1 MPSSRQ
7 RKITELNKHSG
18 ETMNQSTNQGTTN
31 QPSQSAPREN
41 RKRRKKILLIVG
53 GVLIVALAVYALY
66 WFFVARF
73 VESTD
78 DAYVQGNVVQIT
90 PQVVATVTKIFADD
104 TDTVKAGQALLSLD
118 SSDADLAVQRAEAQL
133 AQTVREV
140 RTLYASQAQSS
151 ANLALREADLARA
164 RDDLA
169 RRKGLAGSGA
179 VSGEEIRHAELGVT
193 SAQAAVQVARE
204 QLVSG
209 RALTEGT
216 TVAQHPNVLRAA
228 SQLQDA
234 LLAQSRTTLYA
245 PVGGAIAKRSVQVGQ
260 RVNPGTPVMS
270 VVPLD
275 QLWVDA
281 NFKESQLGKMK
292 IGQPVTV
299 VADLYGGKVK
309 YDGRITGMGAGT
321 GSAFALLPAQ
331 NATGNWIKIVQ
342 RVPVRIAID
351 PKQVA
356 EHPLRIGLSV
366 EADVDLH
373 NEGAGKAS
381 DRRATASMPTTYTA
395 VSAPTSDK
403 AKARVDEI
411 VAANLK

>member
-1 MPSSRQ
+1 
-7 RKITELNKHSG
+7 
-18 ETMNQSTNQGTTN
+18 MNQSTTQGTVD
-31 QPSQSAPREN
+31 QSLESAPKTNN
-41 RKRRKKILLIVG
+41 RRRKKILLIVA
-53 GVLIVALAVYALY
+53 GVLIVALAIYLLY
-66 WFFVARF
+66 WFFVSRF

-90 PQVVATVTKIFADD
+90 PQVAATVTKIYADD
-104 TDTVKAGQALLSLD
+104 TDMVKAGQPLLSLD
-118 SSDADLAVQRAEAQL
+118 SADADLAVQRAEAQL

-151 ANLALREADLARA
+151 ANLSLREADLARA

-245 PVGGAIAKRSVQVGQ
+245 PVGGAVARRSVQVGQ
-260 RVNPGTPVMS
+260 RVTPGAPVMS

-275 QLWVDA
+275 QLWIDA
-281 NFKESQLGKMK
+281 NFKESQLSQVQV
-292 IGQPVTV
+292 GQPVTI

-309 YDGRITGMGAGT
+309 YDGRIAGMGAGT

-342 RVPVRIAID
+342 RVPVRITVD
-351 PKQVA
+351 PKQLA

-366 EADVDLH
+366 QADVNLH
-373 NEGAGKAS
+373 NEAGRT
-381 DRRATASMPTTYTA
+381 DQRRATATVPTTYTA
-395 VSAPTSDK
+395 VSGPTNDR

>member
-1 MPSSRQ
+1 M
-7 RKITELNKHSG
+7 
-18 ETMNQSTNQGTTN
+18 
-31 QPSQSAPREN
+31 
-41 RKRRKKILLIVG
+41 
-53 GVLIVALAVYALY
+53 
-66 WFFVARF
+66 
-73 VESTD
+73 
-78 DAYVQGNVVQIT
+78 
-90 PQVVATVTKIFADD
+90 
-104 TDTVKAGQALLSLD
+104 
-118 SSDADLAVQRAEAQL
+118 
-133 AQTVREV
+133 
-140 RTLYASQAQSS
+140 
-151 ANLALREADLARA
+151 
-164 RDDLA
+164 
-169 RRKGLAGSGA
+169 
-179 VSGEEIRHAELGVT
+179 
-193 SAQAAVQVARE
+193 
-204 QLVSG
+204 
-209 RALTEGT
+209 
-216 TVAQHPNVLRAA
+216 AQHPNVLRAA

-234 LLAQSRTTLYA
+234 LLTQSRTTLYA

-260 RVNPGTPVMS
+260 RVNPGTSVMS

-281 NFKESQLGKMK
+281 NFKESQLSKMQ

-309 YDGRITGMGAGT
+309 YDGRITGIGAGT

-351 PKQVA
+351 PKQIA

-381 DRRATASMPTTYTA
+381 DRRTTASVPTTYTA
-395 VSAPTSDK
+395 VSAPTTDK

-411 VAANLK
+411 VAANMK